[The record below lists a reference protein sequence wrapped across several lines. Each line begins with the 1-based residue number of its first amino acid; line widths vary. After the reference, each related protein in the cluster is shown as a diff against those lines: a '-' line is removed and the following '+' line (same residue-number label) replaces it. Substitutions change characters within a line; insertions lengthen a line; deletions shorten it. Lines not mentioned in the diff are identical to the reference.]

1 MRFVVVVVVLE
12 LLYFS
17 VFFFFFF
24 FFFPRAR
31 VSVKKRSSSRKF
43 RTNRFRTI
51 RFDDEDGGRK
61 RRERERESLSRGGA
75 NLPSTLSSAR
85 MDGFFLG
92 RERRKSAHK
101 DGRER
106 ERKAKTTLGSLS
118 LSLSLSLVFWVN
130 RIRARIA
137 LVLTLEMLFSLCIT
151 YEGIFQ
157 EKSTKD
163 EDTYC
168 VFVDDAV
175 PGRFADA
182 VFCIFDGHAG
192 KLSAQRCA
200 EEFMQRIC
208 DGLPENEK
216 LNASVNNNDNGNKES
231 SNTRRKSTNEQKGNG
246 EDNAQLGNHDILL
259 DDRENAK
266 QIWPKSLEQATRD
279 AAAKINHD
287 MRVHGRDG
295 TTALI
300 VMIKR
305 DLHTNIAYVKTAWVG
320 DTRAVIRYKNR
331 TFNLSEDHTVMNLNE
346 RSRMG
351 QYYRS
356 RAKKSRVL
364 QQKADE
370 LKSPLNR
377 RKRNTSVEDFGTDS
391 SNPSIEG
398 GLAFKEWQ
406 EKTQAEK
413 EESIRGGSEM
423 LTRFAGGRRASEVL
437 KSRQDSFTQTSEKVK
452 EKEYERT
459 KTQSPPPTMTTTTTL
474 TSAGSSKGMIK
485 VLKSNSNVELRN
497 LEVNRVENL
506 TLESDLTQAQGAAN
520 AAAKLADLSLKIP
533 KEDARKELKRVQ
545 AKHEEKG
552 IKKAIRSLAA
562 KASQDEPSSMDKT
575 HTGSDYSS
583 TTGSSAGTKSSSFP
597 YSSSSEEL
605 EDWRREPPKTQNFG
619 GQGSDDVDNDI
630 YSTLFPFKIEDIPR
644 VHIDKSGL
652 VSSMHSRRTSFLA
665 RIEHEETGGLSAPRI
680 VARTGVSCAFTRSIG
695 DSGVS
700 RCVICTPEFRD
711 FTIACGEPARIVLA
725 SDGCWDVFT
734 SDEATLHVE
743 SLRDADYTRTSDYST
758 KGGAFHNTATVD
770 ASVRDE
776 SNHSASDVSS
786 RKDGGGIYADL
797 SVRFGQNSS
806 FQESAPGI
814 PAAQAAK
821 KLAKSAKQRRLYR
834 SYPPDDIT
842 VIVVDINL
850 AHFEVVDQ
858 PGCSC
863 VVS

>member
-1 MRFVVVVVVLE
+1 M
-12 LLYFS
+12 
-17 VFFFFFF
+17 
-24 FFFPRAR
+24 
-31 VSVKKRSSSRKF
+31 
-43 RTNRFRTI
+43 
-51 RFDDEDGGRK
+51 
-61 RRERERESLSRGGA
+61 SRGGA

-106 ERKAKTTLGSLS
+106 ERKAKTTLGS

-231 SNTRRKSTNEQKGNG
+231 SNTRRKNTNQQKGNG

-459 KTQSPPPTMTTTTTL
+459 KTQSPPPTMTTTTTTTTTTL

-680 VARTGVSCAFTRSIG
+680 VARTGVSCAFTRSVG

-770 ASVRDE
+770 ASVRGE

>member
-1 MRFVVVVVVLE
+1 MDQKCSRDLLVEEE
-12 LLYFS
+12 LRRCSNL
-17 VFFFFFF
+17 
-24 FFFPRAR
+24 A
-31 VSVKKRSSSRKF
+31 KIADANLRK
-43 RTNRFRTI
+43 
-51 RFDDEDGGRK
+51 G
-61 RRERERESLSRGGA
+61 ERER
-75 NLPSTLSSAR
+75 
-85 MDGFFLG
+85 
-92 RERRKSAHK
+92 
-101 DGRER
+101 
-106 ERKAKTTLGSLS
+106 
-118 LSLSLSLVFWVN
+118 
-130 RIRARIA
+130 I
-137 LVLTLEMLFSLCIT
+137 
-151 YEGIFQ
+151 
-157 EKSTKD
+157 
-163 EDTYC
+163 
-168 VFVDDAV
+168 
-175 PGRFADA
+175 
-182 VFCIFDGHAG
+182 
-192 KLSAQRCA
+192 
-200 EEFMQRIC
+200 
-208 DGLPENEK
+208 
-216 LNASVNNNDNGNKES
+216 
-231 SNTRRKSTNEQKGNG
+231 
-246 EDNAQLGNHDILL
+246 
-259 DDRENAK
+259 
-266 QIWPKSLEQATRD
+266 
-279 AAAKINHD
+279 
-287 MRVHGRDG
+287 
-295 TTALI
+295 
-300 VMIKR
+300 
-305 DLHTNIAYVKTAWVG
+305 
-320 DTRAVIRYKNR
+320 
-331 TFNLSEDHTVMNLNE
+331 
-346 RSRMG
+346 
-351 QYYRS
+351 
-356 RAKKSRVL
+356 
-364 QQKADE
+364 
-370 LKSPLNR
+370 
-377 RKRNTSVEDFGTDS
+377 
-391 SNPSIEG
+391 
-398 GLAFKEWQ
+398 
-406 EKTQAEK
+406 
-413 EESIRGGSEM
+413 
-423 LTRFAGGRRASEVL
+423 
-437 KSRQDSFTQTSEKVK
+437 
-452 EKEYERT
+452 ERT

-474 TSAGSSKGMIK
+474 TSCGEQQSSDK

-506 TLESDLTQAQGAAN
+506 TLESDLTQAQALLN
-520 AAAKLADLSLKIP
+520 AVIAKLADLSLKIP

-758 KGGAFHNTATVD
+758 KGGAFHHNTATVD
-770 ASVRDE
+770 ASVRGE

-786 RKDGGGIYADL
+786 RKDGGIYADL

>member
-1 MRFVVVVVVLE
+1 MMMMERE
-12 LLYFS
+12 
-17 VFFFFFF
+17 
-24 FFFPRAR
+24 
-31 VSVKKRSSSRKF
+31 
-43 RTNRFRTI
+43 NG
-51 RFDDEDGGRK
+51 E
-61 RRERERESLSRGGA
+61 REREREFVARWCESSLDALVREDGWFFSGSREKKERA
-75 NLPSTLSSAR
+75 Q
-85 MDGFFLG
+85 
-92 RERRKSAHK
+92 RRKRK
-101 DGRER
+101 REESENDSR
-106 ERKAKTTLGSLS
+106 FSLS
-118 LSLSLSLVFWVN
+118 LSLSFWVN
-130 RIRARIA
+130 IIRARIT
-137 LVLTLEMLFSLCIT
+137 LVLTLEMLSLFIT

-758 KGGAFHNTATVD
+758 KGGAFHHNTATVD
-770 ASVRDE
+770 ASVRGE

>member
-1 MRFVVVVVVLE
+1 MMMMERE
-12 LLYFS
+12 
-17 VFFFFFF
+17 
-24 FFFPRAR
+24 
-31 VSVKKRSSSRKF
+31 
-43 RTNRFRTI
+43 NG
-51 RFDDEDGGRK
+51 E
-61 RRERERESLSRGGA
+61 RERERESLSRGGA

-680 VARTGVSCAFTRSIG
+680 VARTGVSCAFTRSVG

-770 ASVRDE
+770 ASVRGE

>member
-1 MRFVVVVVVLE
+1 MMMMMMMMM
-12 LLYFS
+12 
-17 VFFFFFF
+17 
-24 FFFPRAR
+24 
-31 VSVKKRSSSRKF
+31 
-43 RTNRFRTI
+43 
-51 RFDDEDGGRK
+51 
-61 RRERERESLSRGGA
+61 ERENGDRETEREFVARCESSLDALVRE
-75 NLPSTLSSAR
+75 
-85 MDGFFLG
+85 DGFFLG

-101 DGRER
+101 NGRER

-118 LSLSLSLVFWVN
+118 LSLSFWVN
-130 RIRARIA
+130 IIRARIT
-137 LVLTLEMLFSLCIT
+137 LVLTLEMLSLFIT

-175 PGRFADA
+175 PGRFADG

-231 SNTRRKSTNEQKGNG
+231 SNTRRKNTNQRKGNG

-459 KTQSPPPTMTTTTTL
+459 KTPSPPPTTMTTTTTTL
-474 TSAGSSKGMIK
+474 TSAGRSKGMIK
-485 VLKSNSNVELRN
+485 VLKSNSNIDLRN

-533 KEDARKELKRVQ
+533 KEDTRKELKRVQ
-545 AKHEEKG
+545 AKYEEKG

-562 KASQDEPSSMDKT
+562 KASQDEPSSVDKT

-605 EDWRREPPKTQNFG
+605 EDSRREPPKTQNFG

-758 KGGAFHNTATVD
+758 KGGAFHNTATAD
-770 ASVRDE
+770 ASVRGE
-776 SNHSASDVSS
+776 SNHSASDMSS

>member
-1 MRFVVVVVVLE
+1 MMMMERE
-12 LLYFS
+12 
-17 VFFFFFF
+17 
-24 FFFPRAR
+24 
-31 VSVKKRSSSRKF
+31 
-43 RTNRFRTI
+43 NG
-51 RFDDEDGGRK
+51 E
-61 RRERERESLSRGGA
+61 REREREFVARWCESSLDALVREDGWFFSGSREKKERA
-75 NLPSTLSSAR
+75 Q
-85 MDGFFLG
+85 
-92 RERRKSAHK
+92 RRKRK
-101 DGRER
+101 REESENDSR
-106 ERKAKTTLGSLS
+106 FSLS

-770 ASVRDE
+770 ASVRGE